1 MLQHPNTLPQS
12 GGLVTSGA
20 LNPPQARGQKS
31 RKAKAPGER
40 NTGPAWPLD
49 DPHGR
54 SGFGAGCRFCGP
66 DYGFH
71 SGILLFQHA
80 VGHAPSG
87 QDDDGIFASYIG
99 QSYSE
104 YYQSCATYARTFE
117 EKNTIEL
124 QFINTS
130 GRLVASSYG
139 QWAGVSPTTSDIS
152 DAMKTGEMATY
163 VGKDPAT
170 GERIMAVSSP
180 MIYSSGEV
188 IGVLRYV
195 TSMKIVDRQLT
206 FVALAAIAAGCLFV
220 LVVFL
225 SSNFYIRSILEPVA
239 EITATAKRIAG
250 GSYGVQIQSKYD
262 DEIGD
267 LAQTINDMSNKINQN
282 EKMQTE
288 FISSLSHELRT
299 PLTAISGWSETLLS
313 GETLDP
319 EETRRGI
326 GIIQRESRRLTEM
339 VTELLD
345 FTRMEDG
352 RMTLNVEMTDLRAEF
367 EDTVYMYGSRLRQE
381 GIQLRVLD
389 NDDDIPEIP
398 CDPKRMRQVLL
409 NILDNAA
416 KHGGE
421 GKRIDASIGLEG
433 DSVIIRIR
441 DYGPGIPEDELPLV
455 KKKFFKGS
463 SKARGSGIG
472 LAVCDEIVEMHGG
485 SLTLSNAV
493 GGGTLV
499 VICLPATA
507 Q

>member
-1 MLQHPNTLPQS
+1 MRH
-12 GGLVTSGA
+12 
-20 LNPPQARGQKS
+20 R
-31 RKAKAPGER
+31 AK
-40 NTGPAWPLD
+40 TTTD
-49 DPHGR
+49 
-54 SGFGAGCRFCGP
+54 F
-66 DYGFH
+66 
-71 SGILLFQHA
+71 
-80 VGHAPSG
+80 
-87 QDDDGIFASYIG
+87 FANYIG
-99 QSYSE
+99 QSYNE
-104 YYQSCATYARTFE
+104 YYQSCITYARKFD
-117 EKNTIEL
+117 EKNQIEL
-124 QFINTS
+124 QFINAA

-139 QWAGVSPTTSDIS
+139 QWAGGNPKTDDIQ
-152 DAMKTGEMATY
+152 AAIEAKEIKHFIGR
-163 VGKDPAT
+163 DPDT

-180 MIYSSGEV
+180 MLYSNGEV

-195 TSMKIVDRQLT
+195 TSMKLVDRQMYWVVL
-206 FVALAAIAAGCLFV
+206 IAVGVGVLFV
-220 LVVFL
+220 LTVFL

-250 GSYGVQIQSKYD
+250 GSYGVQIQSHYD
-262 DEIGD
+262 DEIGE
-267 LAQTINDMSNKINQN
+267 LAETINDMSNKINQN
-282 EKMQTE
+282 EKLQTE

-313 GETLDP
+313 GDRLDP
-319 EETRRGI
+319 DETRRGI

-339 VTELLD
+339 VMDLLD
-345 FTRMEDG
+345 FTRMQDG
-352 RMTLNVEMTDLRAEF
+352 RMTLNMEMTDLHAEF

-389 NDDDIPEIP
+389 NDEDFPEIS

-416 KHGGE
+416 KHGGD
-421 GKRIDASIGLEG
+421 GKYIDASMSQEG
-433 DSVIIRIR
+433 EHLVIRIR

-455 KKKFFKGS
+455 KKKFYKGS

-485 SLTLSNAV
+485 TLTLENAE

-499 VICLPATA
+499 TISIPASG